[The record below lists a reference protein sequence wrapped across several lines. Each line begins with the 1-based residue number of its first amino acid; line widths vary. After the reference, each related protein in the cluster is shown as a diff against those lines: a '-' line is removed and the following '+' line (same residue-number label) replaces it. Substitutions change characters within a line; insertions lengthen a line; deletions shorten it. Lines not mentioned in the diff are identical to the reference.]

1 MRTTLIRSLSCVGLA
16 VLASG
21 CGDVARLGRSPVQV
35 TTILLQA
42 APGSNPSQFG
52 NPLLSDVETLL
63 TTPAPCTPQA
73 PCATFFNDLGQITMA
88 LLLKNPGSVA
98 SPNAPSLL
106 NQVTFT
112 RYRVEYT
119 RTDGRNVQGVDVP
132 FAFDSAV
139 TFTVSAGGTSTNG
152 FELVRNIA
160 KREAPLLAL
169 RTSGVIISTIAEV
182 TFYGKDQTGSEVT
195 ASGRMAVNFGNFAD
209 Q

>member
-1 MRTTLIRSLSCVGLA
+1 MRTTLIRSLGCVGLA
-16 VLASG
+16 LLVSG
-21 CGDVARLGRSPVQV
+21 CGDVARQGRSPVQV
-35 TTILLQA
+35 TIVGFQG
-42 APGSNPSQFG
+42 APGSNPSQVG
-52 NPLLSDVETLL
+52 NPLLSDVETLI
-63 TTPAPCTPQA
+63 TTPAPCTPTA

-88 LLLKNPGSVA
+88 LLLKDPGFA
-98 SPNAPSLL
+98 ETPNAPSLL
-106 NQVTFT
+106 NQVTFK

-182 TFYGKDQTGSEVT
+182 TFYGNDQAGNDVT
-195 ASGRMAVNFGNFAD
+195 ASARMAVNFGNFAD